1 MKAPDRSILDEAREI
16 FYKDPNIIGIGI
28 GQMRVNNEIRDD
40 EYALLI
46 YVAHIY
52 PGYKIP
58 KDFMGLKTNI
68 IDPLSYF
75 SSTTVDVMRDHIISA
90 DLGNIDWGRLHEL
103 HMPNASLV
111 QNLTAKVRDF
121 GDVCVVEDDGTFV
134 KTKPDGS
141 LWIDYLE
148 PYRLFR
154 TIHGDDYDFV
164 TFFPDGSF
172 PNSSSFSVGIHN
184 DVQGIGLGPYDTRA
198 YWRSVRLQQFHS
210 IRIGHFPY
218 WRHTMLQELAHRW
231 GCYANYKDPI
241 TGDTKSDHRLP
252 WPLDSHWSNEFDDDK
267 SPMDYNSYEWIELPN
282 GQFRQVFLTSDQ
294 HVYSGL
300 DLYLMGLRDSNDVGE
315 FKILRDVQPVSGSFT
330 DFTANPVTLNVQDF
344 INHEGVRIP
353 SSSDSPKYW
362 REAFVVLTSDINQV
376 QTFVNTV
383 DSLRIRWKND
393 FIEATEGL
401 GKIDTFLSTLFR
413 LTHISNIVAV
423 GAYYADID
431 QHQHALVATSNKV
444 SELWWSSFHG
454 EQGALTQWHA
464 NNIKDSAFTL
474 PHWEGVL
481 IDDTPG
487 NIVAIAG
494 YYSNNDQY
502 QHTIVATTNGKVQEF
517 YWNPAVGG
525 QVGQDVVT
533 QFPSGSVVA
542 IAGYYS
548 NNDQYQHTIVATTNG
563 KVQEFYWNPAVGGQV
578 GQDVVTQFP
587 SGSVVAIAGYW
598 ANIDDRHH
606 TIVASK
612 DGKVY
617 EIYWKSGQAGIEG
630 QYVLTE
636 FPSGSIVAIA
646 GYYAENDKR
655 QHVIVGTRDGSVRD
669 FSFISHL

>member
-1 MKAPDRSILDEAREI
+1 
-16 FYKDPNIIGIGI
+16 
-28 GQMRVNNEIRDD
+28 
-40 EYALLI
+40 
-46 YVAHIY
+46 
-52 PGYKIP
+52 
-58 KDFMGLKTNI
+58 
-68 IDPLSYF
+68 
-75 SSTTVDVMRDHIISA
+75 
-90 DLGNIDWGRLHEL
+90 
-103 HMPNASLV
+103 
-111 QNLTAKVRDF
+111 
-121 GDVCVVEDDGTFV
+121 
-134 KTKPDGS
+134 
-141 LWIDYLE
+141 
-148 PYRLFR
+148 
-154 TIHGDDYDFV
+154 
-164 TFFPDGSF
+164 
-172 PNSSSFSVGIHN
+172 
-184 DVQGIGLGPYDTRA
+184 
-198 YWRSVRLQQFHS
+198 
-210 IRIGHFPY
+210 
-218 WRHTMLQELAHRW
+218 
-231 GCYANYKDPI
+231 
-241 TGDTKSDHRLP
+241 
-252 WPLDSHWSNEFDDDK
+252 
-267 SPMDYNSYEWIELPN
+267 
-282 GQFRQVFLTSDQ
+282 
-294 HVYSGL
+294 
-300 DLYLMGLRDSNDVGE
+300 
-315 FKILRDVQPVSGSFT
+315 
-330 DFTANPVTLNVQDF
+330 
-344 INHEGVRIP
+344 
-353 SSSDSPKYW
+353 
-362 REAFVVLTSDINQV
+362 
-376 QTFVNTV
+376 
-383 DSLRIRWKND
+383 
-393 FIEATEGL
+393 
-401 GKIDTFLSTLFR
+401 LFR

-542 IAGYYS
+542 IAGY
-548 NNDQYQHTIVATTNG
+548 
-563 KVQEFYWNPAVGGQV
+563 
-578 GQDVVTQFP
+578 
-587 SGSVVAIAGYW
+587 W